1 MQPGLL
7 RRILLAVGLASL
19 ALPALPADQHEL
31 RAAMVYNIA
40 RFVQWPRAALTSAN
54 FRLCTVGS
62 GAETDAMTALEGK
75 PLGDQTVAVQAVRRD
90 SELSGC
96 QLIYITADDAVRLS
110 SISEQLIANR
120 AAALTISDAPSF
132 IALGGIVQLV
142 TVNNRQRFRINQ
154 ALAEKNGL
162 SISAKLL
169 QLALPQ
175 GDL

>member
-1 MQPGLL
+1 
-7 RRILLAVGLASL
+7 
-19 ALPALPADQHEL
+19 
-31 RAAMVYNIA
+31 
-40 RFVQWPRAALTSAN
+40 
-54 FRLCTVGS
+54 
-62 GAETDAMTALEGK
+62 
-75 PLGDQTVAVQAVRRD
+75 VQAVRRD